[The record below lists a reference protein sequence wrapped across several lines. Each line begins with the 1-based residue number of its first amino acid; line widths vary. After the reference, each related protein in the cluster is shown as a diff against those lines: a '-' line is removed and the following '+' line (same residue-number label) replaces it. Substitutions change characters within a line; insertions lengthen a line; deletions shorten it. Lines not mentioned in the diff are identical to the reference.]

1 MISYLYLGSLCW
13 KIESLSMRSHTPRL
27 VKSVDEEFHNMD
39 GHVADAHTNN
49 YPHTCEKCDKKFYSE
64 DGLQRHIAD
73 VYDQCEEV
81 AEFDFDKEEEQAGL
95 GVPHSRFKLG
105 SISGQEKGLGS
116 K

>member
-13 KIESLSMRSHTPRL
+13 KIESSSMRSHTPRL
-27 VKSVDEEFHNMD
+27 VKSVDEEFQNMD

-49 YPHTCEKCDKKFYSE
+49 HPHTCEKCNKKFYSE

-81 AEFDFDKEEEQAGL
+81 AEFDFDKEEEFYTDPAYIPCLCQLRIKNQNA
-95 GVPHSRFKLG
+95 
-105 SISGQEKGLGS
+105 EKTR
-116 K
+116 